1 MIAAFWAD
9 PVVVLCPL
17 NQPKAH
23 RNILSFLY
31 GRPLRGAVSVSLAA
45 AVGTV
50 AAVYS
55 SATPPRAP
63 HSTPLREHES
73 TGLVPVS
80 VRTLPH
86 AVTRSTQVSAKDVCQ
101 PNGRDILRN
110 IEVRH
115 LYPDVKPSYCRTDND
130 YITETG
136 YPWRSLYCVRGTI
149 STPHT
154 ICLIAG

>member
-1 MIAAFWAD
+1 MSAQSAQGTPKHLELSVRAAIEG
-9 PVVVLCPL
+9 
-17 NQPKAH
+17 
-23 RNILSFLY
+23 RSFCVARRG
-31 GRPLRGAVSVSLAA
+31 GRDSG
-45 AVGTV
+45 GCIF
-50 AAVYS
+50 

-101 PNGRDILRN
+101 PMGRDIFRN

-130 YITETG
+130 YIIETG
-136 YPWRSLYCVRGTI
+136 YHWRSLYCVRGTI